1 MVAPTRRGALAGAAC
16 AAWAAAFAYPARA
29 AQGGLV
35 TLEWNATENAI
46 ALGVPPSG
54 VADRTAYADWV
65 GIGTEEVQAAT
76 DVGTRQQPSLESIAR
91 LAPRLIVAT
100 ALRHRALQP
109 RLAGIAP
116 VLLLDDVP
124 RDGDFYNGMLAGLHQ
139 LAEALGKQDAAE
151 REVTALDASLAR
163 HREALAAR
171 GRAGVP
177 AVLAQ
182 PLPGVP
188 RLRLFTANSAAAGV
202 LSRLGL
208 APGWAARPEPFGFAT
223 VEAEALAALDQA
235 HLLLIGNEVPPELA
249 NGPLW
254 RRMPFVAGNRLH
266 LLGPAIW
273 TFGGPRSMDRLAGR
287 ATAALL
293 G

>member
-1 MVAPTRRGALAGAAC
+1 MVRITRRGALAAAL
-16 AAWAAAFAYPARA
+16 AAAPVAWAAPTRA
-29 AQGGLV
+29 ALGGVV

-46 ALGVPPSG
+46 ALGVPPAG
-54 VADRTAYADWV
+54 VADLGAYADWV
-65 GIGTEEVQAAT
+65 GIDTEFLAAAA
-76 DVGTRQQPSLESIAR
+76 DVGTRQQPSMEAIAR

-124 RDGDFYNGMLAGLHQ
+124 RDGDLYAGMVTGLRQ
-139 LAEALGKQDAAE
+139 LAAELGRPDGAD
-151 REVTALDASLAR
+151 REIAALDASLSR

-171 GRAGVP
+171 GRGGVP
-177 AVLAQ
+177 VVLAQ
-182 PLPGVP
+182 PLPGIP

-202 LSRLGL
+202 LSRMGL
-208 APGWAARPEPFGFAT
+208 APGWSAPPEPFGFAT

-235 HLLLIGNEVPPELA
+235 HLLLIGDQVPSELA
-249 NGPLW
+249 TGPLW
-254 RRMPFVAGNRLH
+254 RRMPFVAAGRLH

-273 TFGGPRSMDRLAGR
+273 TFGGPRSMNRLAER
-287 ATAALL
+287 VAAALL
-293 G
+293 A